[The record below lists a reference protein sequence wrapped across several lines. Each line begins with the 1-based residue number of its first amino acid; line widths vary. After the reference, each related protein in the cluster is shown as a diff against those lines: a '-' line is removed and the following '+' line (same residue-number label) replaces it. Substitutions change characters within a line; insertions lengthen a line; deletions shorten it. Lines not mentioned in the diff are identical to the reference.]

1 MNMMKNA
8 RMIMV
13 ALAAFACQ
21 SQADAAASSVALAA
35 SESAVPFSRYRF
47 DAGKDA
53 PKLFYDA
60 YRPIE
65 SGSQAE
71 IAIVLIHGWGG
82 RVTTPLPVFTKA
94 LSARAGSADRTPYVI
109 APQFP
114 RHETIASNKEPEDG
128 RAVWCD
134 SWANENRH
142 PDQMGSASDDW
153 RGGGDANG
161 TSFSSYDYIDA
172 IFARFAD
179 RAKYPNLRKVVLA
192 GFSAGGQFAG
202 RYAATGKGVVRDGV
216 KVVYIA
222 MSPSTEFRFDP
233 DQPWLYG
240 LKGRPRYSAALTEA
254 DIMKNLCSR
263 RVWRGCGSLDVL
275 GRPKT
280 SLDMTPPAVAQGANR
295 YERFKNFE
303 RYLDKYPEWKKQV
316 SFHVFEGIAHKE
328 GLCYPDPALLD
339 FVFE

>member
-1 MNMMKNA
+1 MKSRIMMSA
-8 RMIMV
+8 AV
-13 ALAAFACQ
+13 LAATV
-21 SQADAAASSVALAA
+21 AAANA
-35 SESAVPFSRYRF
+35 PFSRYRF
-47 DAGKDA
+47 NAGGDA
-53 PKLFYDA
+53 PILYYDA
-60 YRPIE
+60 YSQIE
-65 SGSQAE
+65 SGSKSE
-71 IAIVLIHGWGG
+71 IAFVLIHGWGS
-82 RVTTPLPVFTKA
+82 RVGKVLPVLMDA
-94 LSARAGSADRTPYVI
+94 LSARAGGGERTPYVI

-114 RHETIASNKEPEDG
+114 RRETMEQNGEPQDG
-128 RAVWCD
+128 RAVWSD

-142 PDQMGSASDDW
+142 PTQMGNASDDW

-161 TSFSSYDYIDA
+161 TSYSSYDYIDA
-172 IFARFAD
+172 IFAWFAD
-179 RAKYPNLRKVVLA
+179 RSKFPNLRKVVLG

-222 MSPSTEFRFDP
+222 MSPSTEFRFEP
-233 DQPWLYG
+233 DEPWLYG
-240 LKGRPRYSAALTEA
+240 LKGRPRYSASLSND

-263 RVWRGCGSLDVL
+263 RVWRGCGSLDIL

-295 YERFKNFE
+295 YERFKSFQ

-316 SFHVFEGIAHKE
+316 SFHVFEGIGHKE
-328 GLCYPDPALLD
+328 CLCFPDPALLD